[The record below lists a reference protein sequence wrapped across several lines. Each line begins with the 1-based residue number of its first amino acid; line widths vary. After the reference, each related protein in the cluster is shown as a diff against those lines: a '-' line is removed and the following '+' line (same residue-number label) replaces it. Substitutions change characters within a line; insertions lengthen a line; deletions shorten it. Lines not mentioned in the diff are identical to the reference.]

1 LQSGHERHENHG
13 KFIYKIVYANA
24 INTILIR
31 GFVLLYSFSS
41 FLNVLQIAIQASY
54 TMDIMKHILKF
65 ILVALIFL
73 SGTKCIAL
81 DALKT
86 PVYASRSLK
95 GEARTEMQDVFHNYS
110 NEKGLFFSVFDG
122 HGGLSAATFAKDHLY
137 KNFCRSEFFP
147 QDIEEAFKQA
157 FIKTDADYKD
167 SAGTTAVC
175 VWCDY
180 TDKLWIAN
188 VGDSRAVLFRNGAV
202 LALTKDHNP
211 KDPVEMARIKQLEGT
226 VIPLYSS
233 QPWPLLTGYSLDNQ
247 NVPVRVVEHVQHE
260 VQYITTAVMSLAVSR
275 ALGDHEL
282 SNLVNHEPDVTSYVL
297 DGTEGFL
304 VLGSD
309 GLFDVMTNEA
319 VVQFIQAHMKT
330 HGVTLKTVTSQVA
343 QAIVN
348 DLGQEALDIFDHD
361 NVTVTVIF
369 FK

>member
-1 LQSGHERHENHG
+1 
-13 KFIYKIVYANA
+13 
-24 INTILIR
+24 
-31 GFVLLYSFSS
+31 
-41 FLNVLQIAIQASY
+41 
-54 TMDIMKHILKF
+54 MKHILRF

-86 PVYASRSLK
+86 PVYATCSFQGK
-95 GEARTEMQDVFHNYS
+95 ARTAMEDIFYNYS
-110 NEKGLFFSVFDG
+110 SEKGLFFGVFDG
-122 HGGLSAATFAKDHLY
+122 HGGSSAATYARDHLY
-137 KNFCRSEFFP
+137 KNFNQDRLFP
-147 QDIEEAFKQA
+147 QDIEKAFKQA

-202 LALTKDHNP
+202 RALTKDHNP
-211 KDPVEMARIKQLEGT
+211 KDPVEMARIRQFGGT
-226 VIPLYSS
+226 VVPLYSS
-233 QPWPLLTGYSLDNQ
+233 HPWPLLTGYSLDDKNAPVKVVDH
-247 NVPVRVVEHVQHE
+247 VPHE

-282 SNLVNHEPDVTSYVL
+282 SNLVYHEPDVTAIVL
-297 DGTEGFL
+297 DGTEEFL

-319 VVQFIQAHMKT
+319 VVQFIQAHMKKN
-330 HGVTLKTVTSQVA
+330 GVTFETVTSQVA
-343 QAIVN
+343 QIIVN